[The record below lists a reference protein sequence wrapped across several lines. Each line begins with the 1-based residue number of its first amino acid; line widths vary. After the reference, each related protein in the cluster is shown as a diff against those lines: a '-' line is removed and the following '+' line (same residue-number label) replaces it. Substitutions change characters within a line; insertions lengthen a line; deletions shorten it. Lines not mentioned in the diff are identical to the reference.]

1 MSHLSVFRN
10 VLGAG
15 GSELRRLGGS
25 ELRRDEIIREDRDA
39 RGPKETLSFLRQFS
53 EIEVIRFLDN
63 NKILD

>member
-1 MSHLSVFRN
+1 MCWGR
-10 VLGAG
+10 G
-15 GSELRRLGGS
+15 GGGGGGGS

-39 RGPKETLSFLRQFS
+39 RGPKETLSSLRQFS

>member
-15 GSELRRLGGS
+15 GGGS

-39 RGPKETLSFLRQFS
+39 RGPKETLSSLRQFS

>member
-10 VLGAG
+10 VLGA
-15 GSELRRLGGS
+15 GGS

-39 RGPKETLSFLRQFS
+39 RGPKETLSSLRQFS
-53 EIEVIRFLDN
+53 EIEVIIFLDN

>member
-1 MSHLSVFRN
+1 MCW
-10 VLGAG
+10 G
-15 GSELRRLGGS
+15 GGGGGGGGGGS

-39 RGPKETLSFLRQFS
+39 RGPKETLSSLSQFP

>member
-10 VLGAG
+10 VLGA
-15 GSELRRLGGS
+15 GGS

-39 RGPKETLSFLRQFS
+39 RGPKETLSSLRQFS
-53 EIEVIRFLDN
+53 EIKVIRFLDN

>member
-1 MSHLSVFRN
+1 MFVSLVSHLSVFRD
-10 VLGAG
+10 VLGG
-15 GSELRRLGGS
+15 GGGS

-39 RGPKETLSFLRQFS
+39 RGPKETLSSLRQFS

>member
-1 MSHLSVFRN
+1 MFVSLVSHLSVFRD

-15 GSELRRLGGS
+15 GGS

-39 RGPKETLSFLRQFS
+39 RGPKETLSSLGQFP

-63 NKILD
+63 NTMLD

>member
-10 VLGAG
+10 VLGA
-15 GSELRRLGGS
+15 GGS

-39 RGPKETLSFLRQFS
+39 RGPKETLSSLRQFS

>member
-15 GSELRRLGGS
+15 GGS

-39 RGPKETLSFLRQFS
+39 RGPKETLSSLRQFS